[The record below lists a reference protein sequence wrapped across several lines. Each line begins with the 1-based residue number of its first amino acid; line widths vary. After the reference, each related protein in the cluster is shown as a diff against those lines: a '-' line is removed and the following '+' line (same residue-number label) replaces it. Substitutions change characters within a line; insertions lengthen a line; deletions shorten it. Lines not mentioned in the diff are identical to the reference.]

1 MTSYLVTYHGG
12 GMPES
17 EEGRQQAMAAFGA
30 AMTVSADGEHPGAAD
45 GPVAGYSVLRA
56 DDMESA
62 VSLVRDHPFVGRG
75 GSLTVMEAVAPLDPP
90 ARRRPGPLQARSPS
104 MARPAGSR
112 TPRTMVASMSTAT
125 AMATP
130 NILNSISDSVAK
142 IENTATMIAAAL
154 VTTPALLAIP
164 PVIAFGA
171 DAPPSRSSL
180 IRLRMN
186 TW

>member
-30 AMTVSADGEHPGAAD
+30 WVGKVGDALTDPGAPLGAAMTVAADGVHPGAAD

-75 GSLTVMEAVAPLDPP
+75 GSLTVIESVAP
-90 ARRRPGPLQARSPS
+90 
-104 MARPAGSR
+104 
-112 TPRTMVASMSTAT
+112 
-125 AMATP
+125 
-130 NILNSISDSVAK
+130 
-142 IENTATMIAAAL
+142 
-154 VTTPALLAIP
+154 
-164 PVIAFGA
+164 
-171 DAPPSRSSL
+171 
-180 IRLRMN
+180 
-186 TW
+186 